1 MTALLISPSVRADR
15 DDPGTTKLHYPADS
29 IVVLAGIP
37 GAGKST
43 LLRRLFTEPSDDDVR
58 ILDSAHLRDRWK
70 PVLRA
75 VPYAVWRPALH
86 LAYYALVLREIRT
99 PGPLV
104 IHDCATKP
112 LVRQLIGRAARLAQ
126 RPVHLIML
134 DVPADVARLGQQ
146 ARARVVREGSM
157 ATHSRRWPVLRDLA
171 KTTPGRVVPGAASAV
186 ILTRDQA
193 NQLAKIT
200 FGPRARRTQKN

>member
-1 MTALLISPSVRADR
+1 MTALLISSSIREDL
-15 DDPGTTKLHYPADS
+15 GTTKLHYPADS
-29 IVVLAGIP
+29 IVVIAGIP

-43 LLRRLFTEPSDDDVR
+43 LLRRLFTGASDVQV
-58 ILDSAHLRDRWK
+58 LDSERLRNRWK
-70 PVLRA
+70 PVLRTI
-75 VPYAVWRPALH
+75 PYTVWRPALH
-86 LAYYALVLREIRT
+86 LAYYALVLRAINT

-112 LVRQLIGRAARLAQ
+112 LVRQLIGRAAKAAG
-126 RPVHLIML
+126 RPIHLIML

-157 ATHSRRWPVLRDLA
+157 ATHSRRWPVLRNLA
-171 KTTPGRVVPGAASAV
+171 ATDPGRVVPGAATAV
-186 ILTRDQA
+186 ILTRQEA

-200 FGPRARRTQKN
+200 FGPRTTKRSE

>member
-1 MTALLISPSVRADR
+1 VTALLISSSVREDL
-15 DDPGTTKLHYPADS
+15 GTTKLHYPADS

-43 LLRRLFTEPSDDDVR
+43 LLRRLFTGAGDVQV
-58 ILDSAHLRDRWK
+58 LDSERLRNRWK
-70 PVLRA
+70 PVLRTI
-75 VPYAVWRPALH
+75 PYAVWRPALH
-86 LAYYALVLREIRT
+86 LAYYALVLRAIRT

-112 LVRQLIGRAARLAQ
+112 LVRQLIGRAAQAAG
-126 RPVHLIML
+126 RPIHLIML
-134 DVPADVARLGQQ
+134 DVPAEVARLGQQ

-157 ATHSRRWPVLRDLA
+157 ATHSRRWPVLRKLA
-171 KTTPGRVVPGAASAV
+171 ATDPGRVVPGAATAV
-186 ILTRDQA
+186 ILTRQEA

-200 FGPRARRTQKN
+200 FGPRTSTTKRSA